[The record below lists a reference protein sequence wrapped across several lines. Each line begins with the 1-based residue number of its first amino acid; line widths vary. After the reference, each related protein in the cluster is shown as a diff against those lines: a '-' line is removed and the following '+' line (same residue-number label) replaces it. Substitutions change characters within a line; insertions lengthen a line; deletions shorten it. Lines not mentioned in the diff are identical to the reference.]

1 METLKSKRFVIRKSL
16 LGSGTLVEFVNKK
29 GDVITYDHDKAYE
42 VMKDTLDNLPC
53 FEKYKSYTATNN
65 IPKAIRG
72 TEAVVENIL
81 AEVEETEEV
90 QEVEIEVDRP
100 QKGRYRV
107 LT

>member
-1 METLKSKRFVIRKSL
+1 MSETLKSKRFVIRKSL
-16 LGSGTLVEFVNKK
+16 LGKGTLVEFVNKK
-29 GDVITYDHDKAYE
+29 GDQITYDHDKAYE
-42 VMKDTLDNLPC
+42 VMKETLDNLPC

-90 QEVEIEVDRP
+90 QEVEVEVP
-100 QKGRYRV
+100 V
-107 LT
+107 LTQEYQIKF

>member
-16 LGSGTLVEFVNKK
+16 LGSETLIEFVNKK

-65 IPKAIRG
+65 IPKAIRD
-72 TEAVVENIL
+72 TEAVVEL
-81 AEVEETEEV
+81 VPAEVEETEEV
-90 QEVEIEVDRP
+90 QEIEVEAP
-100 QKGRYRV
+100 V

>member
-1 METLKSKRFVIRKSL
+1 MSETVKSKRFVIRKSL
-16 LGSGTLVEFVNKK
+16 LGKGTLIEFVNKK

-65 IPKAIRG
+65 IPKLIRD
-72 TEAVVENIL
+72 TEAVVELIP

-90 QEVEIEVDRP
+90 EEVQVEVAA
-100 QKGRYRV
+100 
-107 LT
+107 

>member
-16 LGSGTLVEFVNKK
+16 LGSGTLIEFVNKK

-42 VMKDTLDNLPC
+42 VMKETLDNLPC

-81 AEVEETEEV
+81 AKVEETEEV
-90 QEVEIEVDRP
+90 EEVEVEVDRP

>member
-1 METLKSKRFVIRKSL
+1 
-16 LGSGTLVEFVNKK
+16 
-29 GDVITYDHDKAYE
+29 
-42 VMKDTLDNLPC
+42 MKETLDNLPC

-65 IPKAIRG
+65 IPKLIRD

-90 QEVEIEVDRP
+90 QEVEVEVP
-100 QKGRYRV
+100 V

>member
-42 VMKDTLDNLPC
+42 VMKETLDNLPC